1 MTNFEAWSNCIGHS
15 GEGGSSD
22 LVETS
27 SLGQMSWARGLA
39 LFVGLLD
46 LSAVPKPKEQSG
58 TTTCAEEISTNL
70 GHVSPRCPL
79 QTYALRFCEWL
90 QWIPVFRTESDKRS
104 PGIER

>member
-1 MTNFEAWSNCIGHS
+1 MTNFGAWSNCIGHS

-46 LSAVPKPKEQSG
+46 LSAVPKPKEQPG
-58 TTTCAEEISTNL
+58 TITCAEEISNRIL
-70 GHVSPRCPL
+70 GMCPL
-79 QTYALRFCEWL
+79 GPVTNVCAAVPQMASTDSD
-90 QWIPVFRTESDKRS
+90 IPD
-104 PGIER
+104 